1 MIKTKNILFVQ
12 KDQFLKDHFAILEKK
27 LIEDNQE
34 FKLYS
39 ASKFDENKDYSFFN
53 ILISPTLPW
62 LYKLINK
69 SPQLEWIHFLS
80 SGIEKIWDMPCDWR
94 KYLLSKSSGIHGQQ
108 ISEYVIAAI
117 LYFSKKFNYFV
128 LQSQENKWQRY
139 WLDELTGKKIM
150 ILGGG
155 NIGTFTA
162 KRCKEFGMDIT
173 VVQQKPIKKRE
184 GYKSL
189 TLEHAEKIFQ
199 EVDFLVIA
207 LPLTDKTRFL
217 INKKFLDKFKK
228 GIYLVDVSRGGIVD
242 SDAVLHH
249 LDNGNLKG
257 AALDVF
263 PKQPLSS
270 NSDLWNRKDVLI
282 TPHVAGTSPFYMER
296 AFNLFI
302 KNLTAFDSGEQ
313 LITPV
318 SIEKQY

>member
-1 MIKTKNILFVQ
+1 MIKNKNILFLQ
-12 KDQFLKDHFAILEKK
+12 KDQFLEDHSKLLKKK
-27 LIEDNQE
+27 LIKDNQE

-39 ASKFDENKDYSFFN
+39 ASKFDDNKDYSFFN
-53 ILISPTLPW
+53 ILITPTLPW
-62 LYKLINK
+62 IFKLINK
-69 SPQLEWIHFLS
+69 SPNLEWIHFLS
-80 SGIEKIWDMPCDWR
+80 SGIEKIWDMPCEWR
-94 KYLLSKSSGIHGQQ
+94 KYQLSKSSGIHGRQ
-108 ISEYVIAAI
+108 ISEYIIAAI

-128 LQSQENKWQRY
+128 SQSQEKKWQRY

-155 NIGTFTA
+155 NIGKWTA

-173 VVQQKPIKKRE
+173 VVQQNPINKRD
-184 GYKSL
+184 GYKAV
-189 TLEHAEKIFQ
+189 TLEQAEKIFQ

-263 PKQPLSS
+263 PKQPLTS
-270 NSDLWNRKDVLI
+270 NSNLWNRKDVLI
-282 TPHVAGTSPFYMER
+282 TPHVAGTSPYYMER

-302 KNLTAFDSGEQ
+302 KNLTAIDSGEQ
-313 LITPV
+313 LCTPV